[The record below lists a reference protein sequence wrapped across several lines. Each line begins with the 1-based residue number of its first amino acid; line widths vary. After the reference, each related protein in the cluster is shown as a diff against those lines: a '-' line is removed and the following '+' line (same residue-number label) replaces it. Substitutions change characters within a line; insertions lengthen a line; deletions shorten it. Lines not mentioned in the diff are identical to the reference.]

1 MWQTY
6 LWVALGSGVG
16 GAARLLC
23 SDIAERLVGIGFPW
37 GTLSVNVLGSLLI
50 GVAAALV
57 VPAGRLEPGGALQQ
71 FLMVGILGGYTTFT
85 AFSLQTLDLARNC
98 DLGKAAGYVAA
109 TIDLCLAGAGGAVLT
124 GAGQGRLAGRE
135 LTPAWPRCLLPPVRD
150 GGARQ

>member
-57 VPAGRLEPGGALQQ
+57 VPAGRLEPGGAMQQ
-71 FLMVGILGGYTTFT
+71 FLMVGILGGYTTFS
-85 AFSLQTLDLARNC
+85 AFSLQTLDLARNGH
-98 DLGKAAGYVAA
+98 LGKAAGYVAA
-109 TIDLCLAGAGGAVLT
+109 SVVLCLLAVAVGYLI
-124 GAGQGRLAGRE
+124 GSSQA
-135 LTPAWPRCLLPPVRD
+135 PA
-150 GGARQ
+150 ARS

>member
-71 FLMVGILGGYTTFT
+71 FLMVGILGGYTTFS
-85 AFSLQTLDLARNC
+85 AFSLQTLDLARNGH
-98 DLGKAAGYVAA
+98 LGKAAGYVAA
-109 TIDLCLAGAGGAVLT
+109 SIVLCLLAVAVGYAIGASQAP
-124 GAGQGRLAGRE
+124 AGRS
-135 LTPAWPRCLLPPVRD
+135 
-150 GGARQ
+150 

>member
-1 MWQTY
+1 VWQTY

-57 VPAGRLEPGGALQQ
+57 VPAGRLEPGGAMQQ
-71 FLMVGILGGYTTFT
+71 FLMVGILGGYTTFS
-85 AFSLQTLDLARNC
+85 AFSLQTLDLARNGH
-98 DLGKAAGYVAA
+98 LGKAAGYVAA
-109 TIDLCLAGAGGAVLT
+109 SVVLCLLAVAVGYLI
-124 GAGQGRLAGRE
+124 GSSQA
-135 LTPAWPRCLLPPVRD
+135 PA
-150 GGARQ
+150 ARS

>member
-50 GVAAALV
+50 GAAAALV

-71 FLMVGILGGYTTFT
+71 FLMVGILGGYTTFS
-85 AFSLQTLDLARNC
+85 AFSLQTLDLARNGH
-98 DLGKAAGYVAA
+98 LGKAAGYVAA
-109 TIDLCLAGAGGAVLT
+109 SIVLCLLAVAVGYAIGASQA
-124 GAGQGRLAGRE
+124 
-135 LTPAWPRCLLPPVRD
+135 PA
-150 GGARQ
+150 ARS

>member
-37 GTLSVNVLGSLLI
+37 GTLSVNVLGSMLI

-57 VPAGRLEPGGALQQ
+57 VPAGRLEPGGGLQQ
-71 FLMVGILGGYTTFT
+71 FLMVGILGGYTTFS
-85 AFSLQTLDLARNC
+85 AFSLQTLDLARNGH
-98 DLGKAAGYVAA
+98 LGKAAGYVAA
-109 TIDLCLAGAGGAVLT
+109 SIVLCLLAVAVGYAIGASQAPT
-124 GAGQGRLAGRE
+124 GRS
-135 LTPAWPRCLLPPVRD
+135 
-150 GGARQ
+150 